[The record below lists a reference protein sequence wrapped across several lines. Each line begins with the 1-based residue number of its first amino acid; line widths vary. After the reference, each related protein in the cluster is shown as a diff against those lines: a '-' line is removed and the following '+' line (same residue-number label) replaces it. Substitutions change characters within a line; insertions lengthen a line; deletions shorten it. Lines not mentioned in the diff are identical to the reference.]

1 MYMHNTNRQAC
12 ACMALRKASRALTR
26 LYDDQLSPRDMTTT
40 QFAIL
45 GTLDRRGDLPL
56 TELATLL
63 VMDRTTLYRTI
74 EPVERRGWVS
84 IGPGPG
90 RSKIARLT
98 DEGRAVLRSG
108 REDWAVAQER
118 VLGNLPQ
125 EEWDGLL
132 RTLNRLIE
140 AAHA

>member
-1 MYMHNTNRQAC
+1 MYMHNTNQQAC
-12 ACMALRKASRALTR
+12 ACMALRKAARALTR

-118 VLGNLPQ
+118 VLGDLRQ

-132 RTLNRLIE
+132 RTLNHLIE

>member
-1 MYMHNTNRQAC
+1 MYMHNTNQQAC
-12 ACMALRKASRALTR
+12 ACMALRKAARALTR

-90 RSKIARLT
+90 RSKIAHLT
-98 DEGRAVLRSG
+98 DEGLAVLRGG

-118 VLGNLPQ
+118 VLGDLPQ

-132 RTLNRLIE
+132 RTLNHLIE

>member
-1 MYMHNTNRQAC
+1 MYMHNTNQQAC

-26 LYDDQLSPRDMTTT
+26 LYDDLLSPKDMTTT

-56 TELATLL
+56 TELASLL

-74 EPVERRGWVS
+74 TPVERHGWVA
-84 IGPGPG
+84 IVPGPG
-90 RSKIARLT
+90 RSKIVRLT
-98 DEGRAVLRSG
+98 DEGRAAVRSG
-108 REDWAVAQER
+108 RKDWAVAQEQ
-118 VLGNLPQ
+118 VLGDLPQ
-125 EEWDGLL
+125 EEWDSLL

>member
-1 MYMHNTNRQAC
+1 MHNTNQQAC
-12 ACMALRKASRALTR
+12 ACMALRKAARALTR

-118 VLGNLPQ
+118 VLGDLPQ

-132 RTLNRLIE
+132 RTLNHLIE

>member
-1 MYMHNTNRQAC
+1 MHNTNQQAC
-12 ACMALRKASRALTR
+12 ACMALRKAARALTR

-118 VLGNLPQ
+118 VLGDLRQ

-132 RTLNRLIE
+132 RTLNHLIE